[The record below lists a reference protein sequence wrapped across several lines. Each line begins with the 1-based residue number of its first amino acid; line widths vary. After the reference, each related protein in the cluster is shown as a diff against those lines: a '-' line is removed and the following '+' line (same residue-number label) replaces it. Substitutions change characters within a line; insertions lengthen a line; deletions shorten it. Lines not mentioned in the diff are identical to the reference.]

1 MVLCKMFQ
9 QEEGQKTQE
18 KETQT
23 ALRLCKKHIFWTFL
37 DLKPSLN
44 TCGTAVK
51 LKKKLWLIPTSGDFL
66 MMSAMMHCELVRKKG
81 FNQHISSLS
90 SHVGSVVS
98 PFHL

>member
-1 MVLCKMFQ
+1 MFQ

-51 LKKKLWLIPTSGDFL
+51 LKKKKRSLKLWLILTSDDFL
-66 MMSAMMHCELVRKKG
+66 KMSAMMLCELVRKKG

-90 SHVGSVVS
+90 SHVGSVVFS
-98 PFHL
+98 FHL